1 MSIKDSLLNTYNGG
15 YAVSDGLDIVIID
28 DEENV
33 CEVLAEQIK
42 TYYTWGEI
50 ITFTDVDRAISYCLA
65 RQSGIMIFI
74 LDVFVGQNNGFY
86 FLDAISE
93 KYQSAHYD
101 TIMITGKADDD
112 VVDMCVATGVNHLLE
127 KPVRPYALQLAVR
140 AIVTKYLN
148 FAKRLLQ
155 DPDFAESVEKI

>member
-1 MSIKDSLLNTYNGG
+1 M
-15 YAVSDGLDIVIID
+15 SDGLDIVIID

-42 TYYTWGEI
+42 DYYTWGEI
-50 ITFTDVDRAISYCLA
+50 ITFTDVDKAITYCLG
-65 RQSGIMIFI
+65 RDNGIMIFI
-74 LDVFVGQNNGFY
+74 LDVFVGNNNGFY
-86 FLDAISE
+86 FLDAIAE
-93 KYQSAHYD
+93 KYQAAYQD

-140 AIVTKYLN
+140 GIIAKYLK

>member
-1 MSIKDSLLNTYNGG
+1 M
-15 YAVSDGLDIVIID
+15 SDGLDILIID

-42 TYYTWGEI
+42 SFYTWGEV
-50 ITFTDVDRAISYCLA
+50 ITFSDVDKAISHC
-65 RQSGIMIFI
+65 QSRDSSIMIFI
-74 LDVFVGQNNGFY
+74 LDVFVGQNNAFF

-93 KYQSAHYD
+93 KYPSAHQD
-101 TIMITGKADDD
+101 TIMITGNASND
-112 VVDMCVATGVNHLLE
+112 VVDMCVATEVNHLLE

-140 AIVTKYLN
+140 SIVTKYLK

-155 DPDFAESVEKI
+155 DPEFAVSVDKI

>member
-1 MSIKDSLLNTYNGG
+1 M
-15 YAVSDGLDIVIID
+15 SDGLDIVIID